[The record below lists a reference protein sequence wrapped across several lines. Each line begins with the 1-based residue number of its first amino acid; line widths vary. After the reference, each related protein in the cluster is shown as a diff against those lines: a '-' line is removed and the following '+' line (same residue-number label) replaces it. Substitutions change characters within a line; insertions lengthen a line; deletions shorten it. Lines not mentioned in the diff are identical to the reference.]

1 MKIGIFGGSF
11 NPPHRMH
18 LNIALE
24 LIDKKYLDK
33 VIYVPTGDMYN
44 KEGLISFEDRF
55 KMIDL
60 MIKDY
65 NNLSLSDIGNNNDYV
80 YTYQTLDYFKE
91 INQGADIYFICGT
104 DNLLEFDTWKN
115 YEYILDN
122 YKLLVI
128 IRNNHDV
135 YEILN
140 KYDKYKNN
148 IIVTNVESRMISS
161 TKIRENLKNN
171 IIDMNLDTCVYDY
184 IKGNNLYK

>member
-44 KEGLISFEDRF
+44 KKGLISFEDRF

-65 NNLSLSDIGNNNDYV
+65 NNLSLSDIGNNNDYI

-140 KYDKYKNN
+140 KYGKYRNN
-148 IIVTNVESRMISS
+148 IIVTGVESRMVSS
-161 TKIRENLKNN
+161 TKIRENLKND
-171 IIDMNLDTCVYDY
+171 IIDTNLERCVYDY